1 MKVVSASSYTTK
13 KFIRL
18 YPYIISLLTIA
29 CFVLIF
35 FESVPYLK
43 FIVSTLHLNTLVFQI
58 LLLLAWIN
66 LLFQRGFSNVKI
78 LIVTLIICIVG
89 ESTAKTTLSIF
100 REMRNIVKDPF
111 LSYDQKMSRTYK
123 GFYPA
128 MKEVVRLTPVDSTI
142 IIPPQ
147 GNPWEMEGHVA
158 MVTYFI
164 YPRRAININL
174 YSEQLPK
181 VNGKLYALIA
191 KGSWERTGS
200 VDYGWPKM
208 PINSSNIWHIDTD
221 QNITTKFQ
229 KDYDPNLDKWDW
241 GLIEVK
247 Q

>member
-1 MKVVSASSYTTK
+1 MKHVRVSSFTNNK
-13 KFIRL
+13 IIWL
-18 YPYIISLLTIA
+18 YPYIISIFTIV

-43 FIVSTLHLNTLVFQI
+43 FIVSALHLNTLIFQI
-58 LLLLAWIN
+58 LLSLAWIN
-66 LLFQRGFSNVKI
+66 LLFQRGFSNVKL
-78 LIVTLIICIVG
+78 LIITLIICVVG

-147 GNPWEMEGHVA
+147 ENPWEMEGHVA
-158 MVTYFI
+158 MVTYFV
-164 YPRRAININL
+164 YPRRAININID
-174 YSEQLPK
+174 SEQLPK
-181 VNGKLYALIA
+181 VDGKLYALIA
-191 KGSWERTGS
+191 KGSWERTGP
-200 VDYGWPKM
+200 VDYGWPKI
-208 PINSSNIWHIDTD
+208 PIRSHNIWHIDTD
-221 QNITTKFQ
+221 QNITTNMQ
-229 KDYDPNLDKWDW
+229 KDYDPNNDKWDW